1 LLAFLQK
8 IGKSLNL
15 PLATLPAAALLQR
28 FGKIDYIKDFHLGD
42 HFGGFINQ
50 YVAPFL
56 LAGGD
61 AIFNNLPLIF
71 AIGVAIGLAGDAV
84 AALAAAIAYQVLINV
99 LPKVPIAFGNVVDIH
114 APLDMGVVGGIIA
127 GIISSYVFKRFHS
140 VQLPE
145 WLAFF
150 SGKRSVPI
158 ITSLIMI
165 VVAIGLG
172 MIWGPIQESLD
183 TFGRWTVGLGGIG
196 AAIFGIANRLL
207 IPFGL
212 HHVINNVAWFQIGS
226 FRDSAGREI
235 QGDLARYF
243 AGDETAGLFMTGFYP
258 IMLFA
263 LPAGALAII
272 HTAKPDKRKVIKSV
286 FLGVALT
293 SFLTGVTEPMEFA
306 FMFAAPVLYFIH
318 ALLTG
323 LSGFIVASLGIKLG
337 FGFSAGLLDYLI
349 SFQQATKPLLIIPV
363 GLCFAVVYYI
373 LFRFLIIKFN
383 LKTPGREDDLLP
395 SINAA
400 EPVKNTMRNSAHQ
413 VLDSIGGSENIGS
426 MDACITRLRLVLKND
441 KLVNDKKLKE
451 LGATGVM
458 RLGQGVV
465 QIIFGMHSERLKD
478 EIEKIL

>member
-1 LLAFLQK
+1 MLAYLQK
-8 IGKSLNL
+8 IGKSLML
-15 PLATLPAAALLQR
+15 PVATLPAAALLQR
-28 FGKIDYIKDFHLGD
+28 FGKIDYIKDFHLGNG
-42 HFGGFINQ
+42 FGGFINQ
-50 YVAPFL
+50 FVAPFL

-84 AALAAAIAYQVLINV
+84 AALAAAIAYEVLITV
-99 LPKVPIAFGNVVDIH
+99 LDKVPVAFVNVETHTV
-114 APLDMGVVGGIIA
+114 LDMGVVGGIIS
-127 GIISSYVFKRFHS
+127 GIISSYVFKRFHK
-140 VQLPE
+140 VKLPD

-158 ITSLIMI
+158 ITSLVMI
-165 VVAIGLG
+165 IVAIILGL
-172 MIWGPIQESLD
+172 IWGRIQDGLD
-183 TFGRWTVGLGGIG
+183 VFGNWIVGLGGIG

-212 HHVINNVAWFQIGS
+212 HHIINNIAWFQIGS
-226 FRDSAGREI
+226 FRDSSGHEV
-235 QGDLARYF
+235 QGDLARFF

-258 IMLFA
+258 IMMFA

-272 HTAKPDKRKVIKSV
+272 HTAKPEKRKVVKSV
-286 FLGVALT
+286 FFGVALA

-306 FMFAAPVLYFIH
+306 FMFAAPVLYIIH

-323 LSGFIVASLGIKLG
+323 LSGFVVAYLGIKLG

-363 GLCFAVVYYI
+363 GLCFAVVYYVI
-373 LFRFLIIKFN
+373 FRFLIIKLN

-395 SINAA
+395 IHS
-400 EPVKNTMRNSAHQ
+400 SAPTTKVTIRDSAKF
-413 VLDSIGGSENIGS
+413 VLDSIGGADNIGS
-426 MDACITRLRLVLKND
+426 MDACITRLRLVVKNE
-441 KLVNDKKLKE
+441 KLVDDKRLKE
-451 LGATGVM
+451 LGASGVM
-458 RLGQGVV
+458 RLGQGVI
-465 QIIFGMHSERLKD
+465 QIIFGMHSELLKD